1 MASLD
6 FSQKVQSNVENITH
20 GNKEAML
27 GRALNEPFSSMNS
40 GSRKLMYAKEL
51 EQVFPLIDGEQAV
64 VETGYEI
71 RYGDRSSS
79 IVKAPEDCY
88 VLCKIPKYSFAPDHH
103 YYMIVGYAHS
113 RTLDVIEKVPYTYI
127 TESYGYL
134 NNTGGMDGLRPG
146 DYVAKDT
153 LLKKSVAFDDYGNR
167 RDGRNLKTIY
177 MALDHNYEDSI
188 IVSQPAARNYCS
200 PLIHQIKMIVPKN
213 FIPLN
218 LHGGDQIYKVL
229 PDIGE
234 RIPDCVVAGFRPEVK
249 DESYFA
255 QQKTMLQKLLMSDEK
270 YVVHGG
276 NLSVMD
282 INIRPNDLDIMKD
295 SPYYA
300 QINMYYEEQ
309 LRFAREVE
317 QAVSKYNIE
326 GYELSYDLQKL
337 YFECKRLLRGDK
349 YVDKGSYDNMIIF
362 VTVLEE
368 RYLGIGD
375 KLADRNGGKGVVSN
389 IWPEWM
395 MPMLEDGTR
404 ADVIIN
410 SPTMYGR
417 ENPAQCIEVSITH
430 VSRELLRYIQ
440 DNNLPSDRAI
450 ALIIKYINMIAPKQA
465 EALKKMTDG
474 LEERDLLYY
483 LESVLQSHFI
493 KVSSKPITES
503 FDIDRLNEL
512 YKAFP
517 FIGQSDIYVPL
528 MDSNGKYRL
537 VKSRRKSVL
546 GVRYTLRL
554 KQFAEEKFSAVSMS
568 STNLRNENVK
578 SKAATNYRTAHS
590 STCNRLGYQEA
601 GCLSHMGTEYTVA
614 NLMIH
619 STSPHARRL
628 TEQMETG
635 DPHSVDIQMT
645 EESKNRNAEF
655 AETYLKAI
663 GLRMNFIK
671 RVKQKVH
678 AMLMHAVRFR
688 GRPEDKGL
696 KQAVRFID
704 EPGYDFWEHYLERE
718 HAPEPDKKLQPAVA
732 FHFRKKDI
740 EDQM

>member
-6 FSQKVQSNVENITH
+6 FSQKVQDNVDNILH

-51 EQVFPLIDGEQAV
+51 EQVFPLITGEQAI

-79 IVKAPEDCY
+79 IVKAPEDCV
-88 VLCKIPKYSFAPDHH
+88 VLQKVSKYSFAPDHH
-103 YYMIVGYAHS
+103 YFMIVGYAHS
-113 RTLDVIEKVPYTYI
+113 RTLDVIERIPYTYI

-134 NNTGGMDGLRPG
+134 NNNGPLDGLRPG
-146 DYVAKDT
+146 DYVQKDS

-167 RDGRNLKTIY
+167 RDGVNLKTIY

-188 IVSQPAARNYCS
+188 IISEEAAKKYVS
-200 PLIHQIKMIVPKN
+200 PLIHQLKMIVPDN

-218 LHGGDQIYKVL
+218 LHGGDQIYKTL

-234 RIPDCVVAGFRPEVK
+234 GIPDCVVAGFRAEVK

-270 YVVHGG
+270 YVVHGD
-276 NLSVMD
+276 NLRVVD
-282 INIRPNDLDIMKD
+282 IEVCPNNLDIMKE

-309 LRFAREVE
+309 LRFAKEVE
-317 QAVSKYNIE
+317 DAISKYIME
-326 GYELSYDLQKL
+326 GYELSYNLQKL
-337 YFECKRLLRGDK
+337 YFSCKRLLRGDK
-349 YVDKGSYDNMIIF
+349 FVDKGPYTGMIIY

-368 RYLGIGD
+368 RSLGIGD

-389 IWPEWM
+389 IWPQWM

-404 ADVIIN
+404 ADAVIN

-430 VSRELLRYIQ
+430 VSRELLRYIET
-440 DNNLPSDRAI
+440 NNLPADRAI
-450 ALIIKYINMIAPKQA
+450 ALIIKYIRFIVPNQA
-465 EALKKMTDG
+465 DALEDYINKLD
-474 LEERDLLYY
+474 ERDRLYY
-483 LESVLQSHFI
+483 LESVMRTHFI
-493 KVSSKPITES
+493 RISSKPITES

-528 MDSNGKYRL
+528 MDSNGRYRL
-537 VKSRRKSVL
+537 VKARRKSVM

-635 DPHSVDIQMT
+635 DPHNVDIQMT
-645 EESKNRNAEF
+645 EESRNRNAEF

-663 GLRMNFIK
+663 GLRMNFI
-671 RVKQKVH
+671 RRIKQKVH
-678 AMLMHAVRFR
+678 AVLMHAVRFK
-688 GRPEDKGL
+688 GKPEDRGL
-696 KQAVRFID
+696 KQAIRFID
-704 EPGYDFWEHYLERE
+704 EPGYDFWAHYLERE
-718 HAPEPDKKLQPAVA
+718 HAPEPDKNLKQAVA
-732 FHFRKKDI
+732 FHFKKKDI

>member
-6 FSQKVQSNVENITH
+6 FSQKVQYNVDNVIH
-20 GNKEAML
+20 GNNEAML

-51 EQVFPLIDGEQAV
+51 EQVFPLIQGEQAI

-79 IVKAPEDCY
+79 IVKAPEDFI
-88 VLCKIPKYSFAPDHH
+88 VLQKVPKYSFAPNHH

-113 RTLDVIEKVPYTYI
+113 KKLDVVERTSYTYI

-134 NNTGGMDGLRPG
+134 NNNGPMDGLRPG
-146 DYVAKDT
+146 DFVSKDS

-167 RDGRNLKTIY
+167 RDGINLKTMY
-177 MALDHNYEDSI
+177 MALDYNYEDSI
-188 IVSQPAARNYCS
+188 IIGEDAAKKYGS
-200 PLIHQIKMIVPKN
+200 PLIHQLKMIVPNN

-218 LHGGDQIYKVL
+218 LHGGDKIYKTL

-234 RIPDCVVAGFRPEVK
+234 PIPNCVVAGFRAEVK
-249 DESYFA
+249 DESYFS

-270 YVVHGG
+270 YVVHGD
-276 NLSVMD
+276 NLRVVD
-282 INIRPNDLDIMKD
+282 IEIKPNDLDIMKE

-309 LRFAREVE
+309 LRFAKEVE
-317 QAVSKYNIE
+317 DAISRYIME
-326 GYELSYDLQKL
+326 GYELSYDLQSL
-337 YFECKRLLRGDK
+337 YFDCKRLLRGDK
-349 YVDKGSYDNMIIF
+349 FVDKGPYTGMIIY

-368 RYLGIGD
+368 RALQIGD

-395 MPMLEDGTR
+395 MPVLEDGTR

-430 VSRELLRYIQ
+430 VGRELLSYIET
-440 DNNLPSDRAI
+440 NNVPADRAI
-450 ALIIKYINMIAPKQA
+450 ALIIKYIRLIVPNQA
-465 EALKKMTDG
+465 DALEEYTKK

-483 LESVLQSHFI
+483 LESVMKTHFI
-493 KVSSKPITES
+493 RISSKPITES

-517 FIGQSDIYVPL
+517 FIGQTDIYVPL

-663 GLRMNFIK
+663 GLRMNFIRK
-671 RVKQKVH
+671 LIEKPYAVLR
-678 AMLMHAVRFR
+678 HAVKFR
-688 GRPEDKGL
+688 DKPENRGL
-696 KQAVRFID
+696 RQAVQFNN
-704 EPGYDFWEHYLERE
+704 EPGYDYLAHYKERVE
-718 HAPEPDKKLQPAVA
+718 AAKQDTSKLRPAVR
-732 FHFRKKDI
+732 FKLKNERK
-740 EDQM
+740 

>member
-6 FSQKVQSNVENITH
+6 FRQKVQNNVDNVIH
-20 GNKEAML
+20 GNYEAML

-51 EQVFPLIDGEQAV
+51 EQVFPLIDGEQAI

-79 IVKAPEDCY
+79 IVRAPEDCV
-88 VLCKIPKYSFAPDHH
+88 VLQKIAKYSFAPNHH
-103 YYMIVGYAHS
+103 YFTLVGYAHS
-113 RTLDVIEKVPYTYI
+113 KKLDVIERIPYTYI

-134 NNTGGMDGLRPG
+134 NNNGPLDGLRPG
-146 DYVAKDT
+146 DYVGKNT

-167 RDGRNLKTIY
+167 KDGVNLKTIY
-177 MALDHNYEDSI
+177 MALDNNYEDSI
-188 IVSQPAARNYCS
+188 IISDTAAKKYGS
-200 PLIHQIKMIVPKN
+200 PLIHQLKMIIPDN

-218 LHGGDQIYKVL
+218 LHGGDEIYKSM

-234 RIPDCVVAGFRPEVK
+234 FIPDCIVSGFRAEVK

-270 YVVHGG
+270 YIVHGD
-276 NLSVMD
+276 NLRVVD
-282 INIRPNDLDIMKD
+282 IEVCPNNLDIMKE

-309 LRFAREVE
+309 LRFAKEVE
-317 QAVSKYNIE
+317 DAISKYIME

-337 YFECKRLLRGDK
+337 YFSCKRLLRGDK
-349 YVDKGSYDNMIIF
+349 FVDKGPYTGMIIF

-368 RYLGIGD
+368 RSLQLGD
-375 KLADRNGGKGVVSN
+375 KLADRNGGKGVVGG

-395 MPMLEDGTR
+395 MPCLEDGTR

-430 VSRELLRYIQ
+430 VSRELLKYIE
-440 DNNLPSDRAI
+440 DNNLPADRAI
-450 ALIIKYINMIAPKQA
+450 ALIIKYIKMIAPKQA
-465 EALKKMTDG
+465 EALDEYTKKLDQ
-474 LEERDLLYY
+474 RDLLYY
-483 LESVLQSHFI
+483 LESVMKTNFI
-493 KVSSKPITES
+493 RVSSKPITES

-528 MDSNGKYRL
+528 TDSNGKYRL

-568 STNLRNENVK
+568 STNLKNENVK

-590 STCNRLGYQEA
+590 STCNRLGFQEA
-601 GCLSHMGTEYTVA
+601 GCLSHMGTEFTVS

-635 DPHSVDIQMT
+635 DPHEVNIQMT

-663 GLRMNFIK
+663 GLRMSFIRRAK
-671 RVKQKVH
+671 NMVH
-678 AMLMHAVRFR
+678 AVLRHAVKFL
-688 GRPEDKGL
+688 GRPEDRGM
-696 KQAVRFID
+696 KQAIRFID
-704 EPGYDFWEHYLERE
+704 EPDYDFWEHYVERE
-718 HAPEPDKKLQPAVA
+718 SAPKSDKSLKPAVK
-732 FHFRKKDI
+732 FKLRKN
-740 EDQM
+740 

>member
-6 FSQKVQSNVENITH
+6 FSQKVQNNVENITH

-51 EQVFPLIDGEQAV
+51 EQVFPLINGEQAI

-79 IVKAPEDCY
+79 IVKAPDDCF
-88 VLCKIPKYSFAPDHH
+88 VLAKIPKYSFAPDHH
-103 YYMIVGYAHS
+103 YFMIVGYAHS
-113 RTLDVIEKVPYTYI
+113 KKLDVIEKVPYTYI

-134 NNTGGMDGLRPG
+134 NNTGAMDGLRPG
-146 DYVAKDT
+146 DYVPKDT

-167 RDGRNLKTIY
+167 KDGLNLKTIY

-188 IVSQPAARNYCS
+188 IISEPAAKRYCS
-200 PLIHQIKMIVPKN
+200 PLIHQLKMIVPNN

-218 LHGGDQIYKVL
+218 LHGGDQVYKVL

-234 RIPDCVVAGFRPEVK
+234 RIPECVVAGFRPEVK

-270 YVVHGG
+270 YVVHGD

-282 INIRPNDLDIMKD
+282 IEIKPNDLDMLKD

-317 QAVSKYNIE
+317 EAVSKYNIE
-326 GYELSYDLQKL
+326 GYELGYDLQKL
-337 YFECKRLLRGDK
+337 YFNCKRLLRGDK
-349 YVDKGSYDNMIIF
+349 YVDKGPYTGVIIY

-395 MPMLEDGTR
+395 MPCLDDGTR
-404 ADVIIN
+404 ADVVIN

-430 VSRELLRYIQ
+430 VSRELLRYIE
-440 DNNLPSDRAI
+440 DNNLPADRAI
-450 ALIIKYINMIAPKQA
+450 ALIIKYINMVVPNQA

-483 LESVLQSHFI
+483 LESVLKTNFI
-493 KVSSKPITES
+493 KISSKPITES

-537 VKSRRKSVL
+537 IKSRRKSVL

-655 AETYLKAI
+655 ALTYLKAI
-663 GLRMNFIK
+663 GLRMNF
-671 RVKQKVH
+671 VKKLIEKPYAVLRH
-678 AMLMHAVRFR
+678 AITFR
-688 GRPEDKGL
+688 GKPEDRGL
-696 KQAVRFID
+696 KPAIQFID
-704 EPGYDFWEHYLERE
+704 EPGYDFWAHYKERE
-718 HAPEPDKKLQPAVA
+718 EAAKQQDQSKLKPAIR
-732 FHFRKKDI
+732 FKMKRNK
-740 EDQM
+740 

>member
-6 FSQKVQSNVENITH
+6 FSKQVQNNVDNILH

-27 GRALNEPFSSMNS
+27 GRALNEPFTSMNS

-51 EQVFPLIDGEQAV
+51 EQVFPLINGEQAV

-71 RYGDRSSS
+71 RYGDLSSS
-79 IVKAPEDCY
+79 IIRANEDCI
-88 VLCKIPKYSFAPDHH
+88 VLAKVPKYSFAPTHH

-113 RTLDVIEKVPYTYI
+113 KKLDVVERTSYTYI

-134 NNTGGMDGLRPG
+134 NNNGPMDGLRIG
-146 DYVAKDT
+146 EYVPKDA
-153 LLKKSVAFDDYGNR
+153 LLRRSVAFDDYGNR
-167 RDGRNLKTIY
+167 RDGINLKTVY

-188 IVSQPAARNYCS
+188 IISEEAAKKYTS
-200 PLIHQIKMIVPKN
+200 PLIHPIKMIIPDN

-218 LHGGDQIYKVL
+218 LHGGDEIYKVL

-234 RIPDCVVAGFRPEVK
+234 PIPNCVVAGFRPEVK

-270 YVVHGG
+270 YVVHGD
-276 NLSVMD
+276 NLRVVD
-282 INIRPNDLDIMKD
+282 IEIKPNNIDIMKE

-309 LRFAREVE
+309 LRFAKQIEDE
-317 QAVSKYNIE
+317 VSKYIMD
-326 GYELSYDLQKL
+326 GYEMTYDLQKL
-337 YFECKRLLRGDK
+337 YFNCKRLLRGDK
-349 YVDKGSYDNMIIF
+349 HVDKGPYTNMIIY

-368 RYLGIGD
+368 RALGIGD

-389 IWPEWM
+389 IWPDWM
-395 MPMLEDGTR
+395 MPRLEDGTV
-404 ADVIIN
+404 ADVIID

-430 VSRELLRYIQ
+430 VGRELLKYIEN
-440 DNNLPSDRAI
+440 NNLPSERAI
-450 ALIIKYINMIAPKQA
+450 GLILKYVEMVVPNQA
-465 EALKKMTDG
+465 QAMKDYVSKLDQ
-474 LEERDLLYY
+474 RDALYY
-483 LESVLQSHFI
+483 LESIMRSKFI

-517 FIGQSDIYVPL
+517 FIGQTDLYVAL
-528 MDSNGKYRL
+528 MDSNNNYRL
-537 VKSRRKSVL
+537 VKSRRKTVM

-578 SKAATNYRTAHS
+578 SKAATNYRVAHS

-601 GCLSHMGTEYTVA
+601 GCLSHMGTEYTVS

-628 TEQMETG
+628 TEVMETG
-635 DPHSVDIQMT
+635 DPYNVNIEMT

-663 GLRMNFIK
+663 GVRMKFI
-671 RVKQKVH
+671 QKVKKKVQAFVQH
-678 AMLMHAVRFR
+678 CVKFR
-688 GRPEDKGL
+688 TKPEDTGMKEC
-696 KQAVRFID
+696 VRFID
-704 EPGYDFWEHYLERE
+704 EPNYDFWAHYKERVE
-718 HAPEPDKKLQPAVA
+718 MEKQDKSN
-732 FHFRKKDI
+732 FKDCVRFKFKFPK
-740 EDQM
+740 E